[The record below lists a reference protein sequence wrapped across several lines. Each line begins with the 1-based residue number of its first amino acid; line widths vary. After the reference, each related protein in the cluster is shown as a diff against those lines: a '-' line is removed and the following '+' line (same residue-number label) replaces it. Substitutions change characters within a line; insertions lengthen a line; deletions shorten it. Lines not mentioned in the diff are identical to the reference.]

1 MMSTRPA
8 RLLQPLRPSS
18 QVASVE
24 SETVDTKKAD
34 LKPGPPSG
42 SDSFRDMSSL
52 LRLLSSSFTLSL
64 RVSHATSCR
73 LAKGSVLEM
82 TDGMFASPGKRVGG
96 TSGVAGGVAGLP

>member
-1 MMSTRPA
+1 MISLRTARPHQ
-8 RLLQPLRPSS
+8 RLRPSS

-52 LRLLSSSFTLSL
+52 LRLISSPFPLSFH
-64 RVSHATSCR
+64 VSHATPCR

-96 TSGVAGGVAGLP
+96 TSGY